1 MAKKKKAAKK
11 KVGKKKARKK
21 KPGKKKSGKKKSG
34 KKKPGKKKSGKKKSG
49 KKNSGK
55 NKPSKKKSGK
65 KKSGKKKPS
74 KKKASKK
81 RASKRSSKKAGSRS
95 VKLAVVVANQTDGT
109 TSGIV
114 YSKHKIKNVRCGVI
128 ELAGVTRYQGV
139 THFVPVA
146 PNTYAF
152 EFKNRLTPYPE
163 CNGVKY
169 TSNPTVDEV
178 IVTVVFSDDL
188 EKATKT
194 TDIVVIP

>member
-21 KPGKKKSGKKKSG
+21 NPC
-34 KKKPGKKKSGKKKSG
+34 KKKPR
-49 KKNSGK
+49 
-55 NKPSKKKSGK
+55 K

-74 KKKASKK
+74 KKKPSKK
-81 RASKRSSKKAGSRS
+81 KASKRSSKKAGSRS